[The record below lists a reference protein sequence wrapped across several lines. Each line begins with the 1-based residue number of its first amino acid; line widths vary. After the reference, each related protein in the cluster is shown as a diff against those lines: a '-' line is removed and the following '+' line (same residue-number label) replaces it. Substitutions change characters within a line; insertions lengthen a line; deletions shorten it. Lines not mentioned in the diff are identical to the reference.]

1 MREEGPDPEKADEM
15 GARQAL
21 PALIL
26 AAGVVLAGCGGDDDS
41 GGGDPLA
48 AGTGDTTAPPADA
61 TDAGGGAGAAT
72 GDIPDACGLL
82 TAEEVGQI
90 VPGATTTGPANSANA
105 PITISECPWNSPSG
119 QITVSLTAGIPPDQ
133 AQMSIEAE
141 ASDFGGRA
149 VDIGDDDDAQVFS
162 AMAAGADVK
171 GVVDGMVRAL
181 SMTATNASSQQDA
194 LVDLARTAAG
204 RF

>member
-1 MREEGPDPEKADEM
+1 M

-41 GGGDPLA
+41 GGGNPLA
-48 AGTGDTTAPPADA
+48 AGTGDTADDVQQAGGTTAPPADA
-61 TDAGGGAGAAT
+61 SGGGGGGAAT
-72 GDIPDACGLL
+72 GEVPDACGLL
-82 TAEEVGQI
+82 TAEEVGQV
-90 VPGATTTGPANSANA
+90 VPGATATGPTTSANG
-105 PITISECPWNSPSG
+105 PITISECAWDSPSG
-119 QITVSLTAGIPPDQ
+119 QLNVSVTAGIPPDQ
-133 AQMSIEAE
+133 LQLSIETE

-149 VDIGDDDDAQVFS
+149 VDIGGDDDAQVFS
-162 AMAAGADVK
+162 AIQAGADVK
-171 GVVDGMVRAL
+171 GVVNGMAL
-181 SMTATNASSQQDA
+181 AVSMVASNASSQQDA